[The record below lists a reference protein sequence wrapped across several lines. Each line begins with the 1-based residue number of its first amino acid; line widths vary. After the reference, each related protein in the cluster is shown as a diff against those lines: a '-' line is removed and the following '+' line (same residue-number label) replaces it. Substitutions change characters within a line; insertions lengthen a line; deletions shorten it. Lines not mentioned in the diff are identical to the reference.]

1 MGEAGRDTI
10 RFLLGDEPRAL
21 AGADPTQTV
30 LEYLR
35 GTEGLRGTKEGCA
48 EGDCG
53 ACTVV
58 LGTAGPDGIAYKA
71 VNACILF
78 VPALDGK
85 QLITVEH
92 LRGADG
98 ALHPVQQAMVDLH
111 GSQCGFCTPGFV
123 MSLFALYHSH
133 DPAAGPLDRAE
144 IDRALAGNL
153 CRCTGYRP
161 IIAAA
166 ARACSGPAADAFS
179 AAQDGARLRLGAMRA
194 AEMLALEFGDRRFFA
209 PTTVGQLAGLLA
221 EHPGAV
227 ILAGGTDVGLWVTKQ
242 HRSLDVVISLE
253 AVAGLADID
262 QTDTHIRIGAGA
274 SYEAALEIL
283 GAAYPDIGALIRRIG
298 ARQVRNRGTIGG
310 NVANGSPIGDTMPAL
325 IALGASVVLRQG
337 SKQRSLALED
347 LYLGYRRTAMQPGEF
362 VERIDVPRPEP
373 EVRFAA
379 YKISKRPEQDISAVC
394 AGFRLELEGR
404 FVRGIRIGLGGV
416 AATPLRAVS
425 VEAVLQGQEWSE
437 ATVRAGMAEMDR
449 AIAPISDMRST
460 SAYRSAIAR
469 NLLYKFYLETT
480 SCATRTRLAVPA

>member
-1 MGEAGRDTI
+1 MDKAGRDTI
-10 RFLLGDEPRAL
+10 RFLLGHEPRAL

-58 LGTAGPDGIAYKA
+58 LGTEGPDGVAYKA

-92 LRGADG
+92 LRGSDG
-98 ALHPVQQAMVDLH
+98 SLHPVQQAMVDLH

-123 MSLFALYHSH
+123 MSLFALYHAH
-133 DPAAGPLDRAE
+133 DCTAGTLDRAE
-144 IDRALAGNL
+144 IDQALAGNL

-166 ARACSGPAADAFS
+166 AQACAGPAADAFS
-179 AAQDGARLRLGAMRA
+179 VAQGSVLARLAAMRA
-194 AEMLALEFGDRRFFA
+194 PEMLTLEFDGRRFYA
-209 PTTVGQLAGLLA
+209 PTTVDQLADLFA
-221 EHPGAV
+221 RYPKAV

-253 AVAGLADID
+253 AVAGLSNVEK
-262 QTDTHIRIGAGA
+262 TDTHLRIGAGA
-274 SYEAALEIL
+274 SYEAALDVL
-283 GAAYPDIGALIRRIG
+283 GAAYPDMGALIRRIG

-337 SKQRSLALED
+337 GEQRSLALED
-347 LYLGYRRTAMQPGEF
+347 LYLDYRRTAMQPGEF
-362 VERIDVPRPEP
+362 VERIDVPLPRPG
-373 EVRFAA
+373 VHFAA
-379 YKISKRPEQDISAVC
+379 YKVSKRPEQDISAVC
-394 AGFRLELEGR
+394 AGFRLELEDGR
-404 FVRGIRIGLGGV
+404 VRDIRIGLGGV

-425 VEAVLQGQEWSE
+425 VEAVLQGKAWSE
-437 ATVRAGMAEMDR
+437 VTVRAGMAEMDR

-460 SAYRSAIAR
+460 AAYRSAIAR
-469 NLLYKFYLETT
+469 NLLHKFFLETT
-480 SCATRTRLAVPA
+480 PHAARTRLEVPA